1 MSRGGSACPTTLIFN
16 NSKRES
22 SMAYKSKKQKE
33 AEAAIAAA
41 AETKITA
48 DIFQS
53 EVFKSE
59 MERYRKSA
67 SNIPMLLKAILEER
81 VATRLILEGK
91 V

>member
-1 MSRGGSACPTTLIFN
+1 
-16 NSKRES
+16 
-22 SMAYKSKKQKE
+22 MAYKSKKQRE

-41 AETKITA
+41 AEAKAATEEAKAAAEAKITS

-53 EVFKSE
+53 EVFKTE

-67 SNIPMLLKAILEER
+67 SNIPMLLKAILEEH
-81 VATRLILEGK
+81 VAARLILEGK

>member
-1 MSRGGSACPTTLIFN
+1 
-16 NSKRES
+16 
-22 SMAYKSKKQKE
+22 MAYKPKSKKQKE
-33 AEAAIAAA
+33 AEAEAEAKVAA
-41 AETKITA
+41 AEAKISA

-53 EVFKSE
+53 EVFKKE
-59 MERYRKSA
+59 MERYRKST